1 MGSWFSSQIAA
12 RRVPAR
18 RWQGIGMASVEL
30 DLRRLEPGEA
40 PRDSDVAAVR
50 DAESVVVRGAV
61 PALAAVLTQLPK
73 ADRTALVPVAWEPAG
88 DKSSLALARDIG
100 VGTGEPRDLCLVR
113 DDHGGVLLHHGRIEA
128 AGDGRRSLS
137 RRLGL
142 QAHHDDIKVADG
154 EITRID
160 VRPDWQAVDTIG
172 VTVMMQPL
180 RPTRH
185 TSGRALQ
192 AASDPARIVRDGVPY
207 PRPVT
212 RWTWY
217 ADHRVRWRLQ
227 P

>member
-1 MGSWFSSQIAA
+1 MSAVQ
-12 RRVPAR
+12 
-18 RWQGIGMASVEL
+18 L
-30 DLRRLEPGEA
+30 DLRRLEPGTA
-40 PRDSDVAAVR
+40 PRPEDVSAAADADSVAL
-50 DAESVVVRGAV
+50 RGPV
-61 PALAAVLTQLPK
+61 PALAAVLTVLLK
-73 ADRTALVPVAWEPAG
+73 AERTAEVPVSWAPSG
-88 DKSSLALARDIG
+88 DKDSLALARDIG
-100 VGTGEPRDLCLVR
+100 VGSGELRELGLVR
-113 DDHGGVLLHHGRIEA
+113 DDHGGVLLHHGRFEA
-128 AGDGRRSLS
+128 DGDGRRALS

-160 VRPDWQAVDTIG
+160 VRPDWRAVDTIG
-172 VTVMMQPL
+172 VTVMLQPL

-192 AASDPARIVRDGVPY
+192 VASDPARVLRDGVPY

-217 ADHRVRWRLQ
+217 ADHRMRWLLQ

>member
-1 MGSWFSSQIAA
+1 
-12 RRVPAR
+12 
-18 RWQGIGMASVEL
+18 MASVRL
-30 DLRRLEPGEA
+30 DLRRLDPGQA
-40 PRDSDVAAVR
+40 PRPEDVAPAA
-50 DAESVVVRGAV
+50 DADALRVRGAV
-61 PALAAVLTQLPK
+61 PALAAVLTVLLK
-73 ADRTALVPVAWEPAG
+73 AQRTAVVPVAWEPTG
-88 DKSSLALARDIG
+88 DKASIALARDIG
-100 VGTGEPRDLCLVR
+100 VGTGDPRDLCLVR
-113 DDHGGVLLHHGRIEA
+113 DDHGGVLLHHGRVEA

-160 VRPDWQAVDTIG
+160 VRPDWRAVDTIG
-172 VTVMMQPL
+172 VTVMTLPL

-192 AASDPARIVRDGVPY
+192 IASDPARILRDGVAY
-207 PRPVT
+207 SRPVQ

-217 ADHRVRWRLQ
+217 ADDRVRWRLQ

>member
-1 MGSWFSSQIAA
+1 
-12 RRVPAR
+12 
-18 RWQGIGMASVEL
+18 MASVEF

-40 PRDSDVAAVR
+40 PRDGDVVR
-50 DAESVVVRGAV
+50 AREAESIVVRGPV
-61 PALAAVLTQLPK
+61 PGLAAVLTQLLK
-73 ADRTALVPVAWEPAG
+73 AGRTADVPVAWEPAG
-88 DKSSLALARDIG
+88 DKYSTALARAIG

-142 QAHHDDIKVADG
+142 AAHHDDIKVADG

-172 VTVMMQPL
+172 VTVMTLPL
-180 RPTRH
+180 RPTRQ

-192 AASDPARIVRDGVPY
+192 VASDPARVVRDGVPY

-217 ADHRVRWRLQ
+217 ADDRVRWRLQ

>member
-1 MGSWFSSQIAA
+1 MS
-12 RRVPAR
+12 
-18 RWQGIGMASVEL
+18 SVEL
-30 DLRRLEPGEA
+30 DLRRLEPGQA
-40 PRDSDVAAVR
+40 PRQGDVAAAG
-50 DAESVVVRGAV
+50 DADSVVVRGPVA
-61 PALAAVLTQLPK
+61 ALAAVLALLLK
-73 ADRTALVPVAWEPAG
+73 ADRIALVPVTWEPAG
-88 DKSSLALARDIG
+88 DRDSTALARDLG

-128 AGDGRRSLS
+128 AGEGRRSLS

-142 QAHHDDIKVADG
+142 QAHHDDITVADG

-160 VRPDWQAVDTIG
+160 VRPDWRAVDTIG
-172 VTVMMQPL
+172 VTVMTQPL

-192 AASDPARIVRDGVPY
+192 VASDPARILRDGVAY

-217 ADHRVRWRLQ
+217 ADDRVRWRLQ